1 MAYSY
6 GGQIKLDQ
14 SIEFNNKTPLD
25 IRAVVPTVSDL
36 ATMLNPYVGLLT
48 YVQEINRVFCCKE
61 VKADGT
67 SIWSKLASDTGIP
80 IYTTDMLSELDEQP
94 TKYIHLKSDADLDDS
109 IADNT
114 FKTTIN
120 GNYADILF
128 SALKQL
134 QLEVA
139 RLKNSFVYGI
149 NSYTGTDTTLSYM
162 QQQYTTDIEEEPLWA
177 IDESDLTQA
186 FDLYA
191 LDQLTPTTGI
201 TV

>member
-1 MAYSY
+1 
-6 GGQIKLDQ
+6 
-14 SIEFNNKTPLD
+14 
-25 IRAVVPTVSDL
+25 
-36 ATMLNPYVGLLT
+36 
-48 YVQEINRVFCCKE
+48 
-61 VKADGT
+61 
-67 SIWSKLASDTGIP
+67 
-80 IYTTDMLSELDEQP
+80 MLSELDEQP

-109 IADNT
+109 INDNT

-177 IDESDLTQA
+177 IDESDLTQV

-191 LDQLTPTTGI
+191 ADQL
-201 TV
+201 